1 MARVLTAILLLL
13 TGCGAASG
21 DSGGVTGTASGGM
34 TGTASGGVT
43 DSESVSA
50 AVTDSATE
58 SVTETLTA
66 SGTDLEIVCFQAGK
80 ADAFLLI
87 TPESAVLIDCGEK
100 GFGKTILAELE
111 ARNIAKLDLM
121 IITHFDQ
128 DHVGG
133 AARIINNF
141 PVERILQ
148 SNSPKDSEEYEKY
161 IKAVKNASIE
171 PETVRENLSFA
182 LDGVAY
188 TVNPPKKTKYNSDS
202 SNNSSLIVS
211 VTNGANRLLFTGD
224 AEDERLEEFLTL
236 DWGTFDFLKM
246 PHHGNWHEPLPLLLE
261 TTAPRYAVITSSDE
275 EPEDAETLELLE
287 SSGVETFLTRNGQV
301 IVRSDGE
308 NISVAYA

>member
-1 MARVLTAILLLL
+1 
-13 TGCGAASG
+13 
-21 DSGGVTGTASGGM
+21 
-34 TGTASGGVT
+34 
-43 DSESVSA
+43 
-50 AVTDSATE
+50 
-58 SVTETLTA
+58 
-66 SGTDLEIVCFQAGK
+66 
-80 ADAFLLI
+80 
-87 TPESAVLIDCGEK
+87 
-100 GFGKTILAELE
+100 
-111 ARNIAKLDLM
+111 M

-161 IKAVKNASIE
+161 IKAVKNAGIE
-171 PETVRENLSFA
+171 PETLRENLSFA

-236 DWGTFDFLKM
+236 DWGTYDFLKM

-308 NISVAYA
+308 TISVAYA

>member
-1 MARVLTAILLLL
+1 MRMARALTAILLLL

-21 DSGGVTGTASGGM
+21 DSAG
-34 TGTASGGVT
+34 T
-43 DSESVSA
+43 DSSAVSA
-50 AVTDSATE
+50 AVTESDSVSVAGTDSAAN
-58 SVTETLTA
+58 VETLS
-66 SGTDLEIVCFQAGK
+66 SGTDLEVVCFQAGK

-182 LDGVAY
+182 LDGVVY
-188 TVNPPKKTKYNSDS
+188 TVNPPKRTKYNSDS
-202 SNNSSLIVS
+202 SNNSSLIIS
-211 VTNGANRLLFTGD
+211 VTNGLNRFLFTGD

-236 DWGTFDFLKM
+236 NWGTYDFLKM
-246 PHHGNWHEPLPLLLE
+246 PHHGRWHEPLPLLVE
-261 TTAPRYAVITSSDE
+261 MTAPRYAVITSSDE
-275 EPEDAETLELLE
+275 ELEDSETLDLLE
-287 SSGVETFLTRNGQV
+287 SSGVETFLTRTGQV
-301 IVRSDGE
+301 IVHSDGAE
-308 NISVAYA
+308 LTVAYAS